1 MGEHVPVCAHS
12 SACKDTWVCTCV
24 THGKGAQ
31 SQKKV
36 GMSPSEDTA
45 VFGWREKWINDKLGT
60 TSQSHF
66 LNVLYPKSYKSNIPF
81 WPYWSHFWKAITSV
95 SLGI

>member
-24 THGKGAQ
+24 THRKEAQ

-36 GMSPSEDTA
+36 GMSLSEDTA